1 MALRTTIQG
10 SGRWGRT
17 HAEGPYAL
25 GEKFGFY
32 SKCINNYCKVYVGE
46 SQDLTHVLTSRW
58 RMNWGWGGKQD
69 RKVESTV
76 RR

>member
-1 MALRTTIQG
+1 M
-10 SGRWGRT
+10 
-17 HAEGPYAL
+17 
-25 GEKFGFY
+25 
-32 SKCINNYCKVYVGE
+32 GE